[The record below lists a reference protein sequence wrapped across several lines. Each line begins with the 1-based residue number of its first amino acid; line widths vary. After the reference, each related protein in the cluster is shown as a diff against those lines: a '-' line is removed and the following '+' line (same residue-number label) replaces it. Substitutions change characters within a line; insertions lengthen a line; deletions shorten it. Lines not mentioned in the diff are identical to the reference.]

1 MINNDSTF
9 SIFKIGPK
17 IAELISLLDKETYY
31 FKIANYHAVLWDW
44 DGKHP
49 SYVGS
54 IDESCFILTTSKEKH
69 PTYSDNICLSYKF
82 NNPRDDND
90 ICLGLN
96 NYNHNDYQNIID
108 GKITFYDYENDQE
121 RLINIPYIDTIYS
134 FIDYL
139 ISFKINNNMDDLSSE
154 TIGILLNDFIKEN
167 HLIKED
173 KRILRKQV

>member
-134 FIDYL
+134 FIDY
-139 ISFKINNNMDDLSSE
+139 SR
-154 TIGILLNDFIKEN
+154 FITPS
-167 HLIKED
+167 HAHPAG
-173 KRILRKQV
+173 LRSMHSTRGTSPCRRVSRHGQEIR